1 MNFGGRKILGPQGFS
16 VGKMAPSA
24 LTHAVIIL
32 KMILAYNTN
41 GLAHHDLLEAIRLL
55 ADIGYR
61 GVSIT
66 LDHGA
71 LNPYDDRT
79 PAQLERVALAL
90 EARKL
95 RCVIETGA
103 RFLLDPRTKHE
114 PTLVTADEA
123 GRARRI
129 DFLCRAIDL
138 AARLKADCVSLWS
151 GVVQDGAGERDAIP
165 RLVAGLTD
173 VLKYAEQK
181 NVVLAFEPEPGMLVD
196 TLARYA
202 DLLDELAAKRIDTGR
217 LRLTIDVGHLH
228 CQGDVPIEGQ
238 IRQWHDRLANIHIE
252 DMRAGVHEHLMFD
265 EGEIDFPP
273 LIASLA
279 EIGYS
284 GLLGV
289 ELSRH
294 SHEGPSAARRAY
306 NFLRPQ
312 LEKAG
317 VR

>member
-1 MNFGGRKILGPQGFS
+1 ML
-16 VGKMAPSA
+16 
-24 LTHAVIIL
+24 
-32 KMILAYNTN
+32 LAYNTN

-55 ADIGYR
+55 ADIGYK
-61 GVSIT
+61 GIAIT

-79 PAQLERVALAL
+79 SAQVERVALAL

-103 RFLLDPRTKHE
+103 RFLLDPGTKHE
-114 PTLVTADEA
+114 PTLVTADGA
-123 GRARRI
+123 ARDRRI
-129 DFLCRAIDL
+129 DFICRAIDL

-151 GVVQDGAGERDAIP
+151 GAVHDRAGDCDAIS
-165 RLVAGLTD
+165 RLVAGLTH
-173 VLKYAEQK
+173 VLEYAEQK

-202 DLLDELAAKRIDTGR
+202 DLLDELAAKRIDTRR

-228 CQGDVPIEGQ
+228 CQGEVPIADQ

-252 DMRAGVHEHLMFD
+252 DMRAGVHEHLMFG

-284 GLLGV
+284 GLLSV

-294 SHEGPSAARRAY
+294 SHDGPSAAQRAY

-317 VR
+317 VS